1 MVRLVSIL
9 YGGLAAPLLAVL
21 IGQISSMLSS
31 LLALMVISRQRDTE
45 KSELDNGRL
54 IGFVKWVIPNLVQ
67 IGKKISE

>member
-21 IGQISSMLSS
+21 IGQISSILSS

-67 IGKKISE
+67 IGNKISE